1 MSHAGKKMARPWEVI
16 MQMFEQR
23 EGEVALAGDPASEA
37 NDARLAFIG
46 RIRSPWKR
54 REDCPKNMDAARQ
67 KGGGATVLVEVPYRA
82 GLAGL
87 GGFSHVVVLS
97 WFAQAPRNLIVQK
110 PRHATEAKGV
120 FALRSPARPNPV
132 GLHVAAIVALDV
144 EAGTIGLDAID
155 ALDGTPV
162 IDLKPYFASVDAF
175 PDATRPTKEA

>member
-1 MSHAGKKMARPWEVI
+1 
-16 MQMFEQR
+16 MFEQR
-23 EGEVALAGDPASEA
+23 EGEVALSGDPASEA

-54 REDCPKNMDAARQ
+54 REDCPKNMDAARE
-67 KGGGATVLVEVPYRA
+67 KGGGATVTVDVPYRA

-97 WFAQAPRNLIVQK
+97 WFEQAPRNLIVQK
-110 PRHATEAKGV
+110 PRHATDAKGV

-132 GLHVAAIVALDV
+132 GLHVARVVSLDV
-144 EAGTIGLDAID
+144 DRGIVEIDAID

-175 PDATRPTKEA
+175 PDAMRPNKEA